1 MSGSY
6 SGRDP
11 RKFLCVFLAFIIGF
25 SFAIN
30 FIEPKDVYADSPS
43 VSYDGYDNWGDG
55 VNFEV
60 KLSDF
65 EEGAETTISISFPH
79 KIEGGYSIWSPGS
92 CQVELSDEYT
102 LEVAFTYFSGA

>member
-11 RKFLCVFLAFIIGF
+11 RKFLCVFLSIIIGF

-30 FIEPKDVYADSPS
+30 LFGSQDVNAEDQE
-43 VSYDGYDNWGDG
+43 VSYNGYDNWGDG

-60 KLSDF
+60 KLSGF
-65 EEGAETTISISFPH
+65 EDGAETTISISFPH
-79 KIEGGYSIWSPGS
+79 ELEGGYKIWTPGDCETS
-92 CQVELSDEYT
+92 LSDDE
-102 LEVAFTYFSGA
+102 FTIYVSFT